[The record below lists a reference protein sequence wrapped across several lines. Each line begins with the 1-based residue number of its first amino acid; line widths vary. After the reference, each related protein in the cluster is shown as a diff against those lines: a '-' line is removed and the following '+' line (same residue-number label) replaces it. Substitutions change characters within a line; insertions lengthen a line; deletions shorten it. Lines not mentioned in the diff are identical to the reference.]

1 MDRLLRGARPYL
13 LLGILCLGF
22 ALPGIATL
30 PPLDRDESRFVQASR
45 QMLESGD
52 VIDIRFL
59 DEPRNKKPAGIYW
72 LQAASVAIFSDAE
85 STAIWPYRVPSV
97 LGAVAAVLLTFWGG
111 TVLLGRRA
119 AFAGAALLCGSL
131 LFVVEAH
138 IAKTDAMLL
147 ATVVLSH
154 AALAHIF
161 MRVKDGWSAHPGL
174 AAAFWVGIGL
184 GALLKGPIVP
194 LVAALTI
201 AVLKLAR
208 RGVPLLGALRPGWG
222 VPLAAAI
229 FAPWYLASMFWTDSD
244 FVADAVSQDL
254 LPKLLGGVE
263 SHGFPPGYFLL
274 LMPILFW
281 PGSLFVWPALVWAWG
296 RRAAPGVLFCLAWL
310 IPFWLVV
317 ELVPTKLPHYAL
329 PVYPALALLTGAAL
343 AAAAQGEW
351 VAPLRAWWARGT
363 YAGWA
368 AIAFG
373 IAALPAALPIIMG
386 GSFTAWSALGIAV
399 GVAVAIVGVTRAWR
413 GQPAIALAAAVI
425 GALPLYG
432 SIYQGVLPALD
443 ALWLSRGAHAL
454 VATHSPHG
462 ELRPVVAGGYREPS
476 LVFMLGSDTALP
488 EPHELVDAFAE
499 RPEALALMGL
509 DTVDVFVEESGAR
522 GIELRALGAVSG
534 LNYSKGKRE
543 TLTLFERVP

>member
-1 MDRLLRGARPYL
+1 VDRLLRGARPYL
-13 LLGILCLGF
+13 LLGVLCLGF
-22 ALPGIATL
+22 ALPGIASL
-30 PPLDRDESRFVQASR
+30 PPLDRDEARFAQASR

-72 LQAASVAIFSDAE
+72 LQATSVAAVSEAE
-85 STAIWPYRVPSV
+85 STAIWPYRIPSV

-111 TVLLGRRA
+111 TALFGRRA

-147 ATVVLSH
+147 ATVMLSQ

-161 MRVKDGWSAHPGL
+161 MRVKDGWSAHPAL

-184 GALLKGPIVP
+184 GALLKGPIGP
-194 LVAALTI
+194 LVAALTVG
-201 AVLKLAR
+201 VLKLAR
-208 RGVPLLGALRPGWG
+208 RDVPLLGALRPGWG
-222 VPLAAAI
+222 APLAVAI
-229 FAPWYLASMFWTDSD
+229 FAPWYLASIFLADSD
-244 FVADAVSQDL
+244 FVSDAVSQDL
-254 LPKLLGGVE
+254 LPKLLGGME
-263 SHGFPPGYFLL
+263 RHGFPPGYFLL
-274 LMPILFW
+274 LMPVLFW

-343 AAAAQGEW
+343 TAAERREW
-351 VAPLRAWWARGT
+351 SAPLRAWWARGT

-373 IAALPAALPIIMG
+373 VAVLAAALPLALG
-386 GSFTAWSALGIAV
+386 GSLTAWSALGVAA
-399 GVAVAIVGVTRAWR
+399 GLAVAIVGLARAWCGR
-413 GQPAIALAAAVI
+413 PAAALAAAVI

-432 SIYQGVLPALD
+432 SLYQGVLPALD
-443 ALWLSRGAHAL
+443 ALWLSRSAHAL
-454 VATHSPHG
+454 VATHSPPG

-476 LVFMLGSDTALP
+476 LVFLLGSDTAVP
-488 EPHELVDAFAE
+488 EPDALVDIFAG
-499 RPEALALMGL
+499 RPDALALMGL
-509 DTVDVFVEESGAR
+509 DTADAFVEESGAR

-534 LNYSKGKRE
+534 FNYSKGKRE